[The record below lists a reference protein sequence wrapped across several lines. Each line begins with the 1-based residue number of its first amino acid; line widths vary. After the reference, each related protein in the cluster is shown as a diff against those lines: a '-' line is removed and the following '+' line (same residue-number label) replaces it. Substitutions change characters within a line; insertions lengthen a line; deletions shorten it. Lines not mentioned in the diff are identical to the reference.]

1 MDFPDRIL
9 FGADLV
15 PEESMYRLYFR
26 FFETADEYFDY
37 PSHASRQ
44 GRWQIHG
51 IHLPD
56 DVLRKV
62 YRENA
67 LRLLNRFA
75 STSMFD
81 VENHEAAN
89 EPRVTGVRTQR
100 SCLRVALSS
109 VGSAGCT
116 GRVEA

>member
-1 MDFPDRIL
+1 MTSAHVPRSLGGNRIPRGLSSSDFPDRIL

-51 IHLPD
+51 IHLPE
-56 DVLRKV
+56 DVLRKL

-67 LRLLNRFA
+67 LRLLN
-75 STSMFD
+75 
-81 VENHEAAN
+81 
-89 EPRVTGVRTQR
+89 
-100 SCLRVALSS
+100 
-109 VGSAGCT
+109 
-116 GRVEA
+116 

>member
-1 MDFPDRIL
+1 MRRNLGRARQLLANHPNVVIDISARVSELGRQPYSSRALLMDFPDRIL

-51 IHLPD
+51 IHLPE

-67 LRLLNRFA
+67 LRLLN
-75 STSMFD
+75 
-81 VENHEAAN
+81 
-89 EPRVTGVRTQR
+89 
-100 SCLRVALSS
+100 
-109 VGSAGCT
+109 
-116 GRVEA
+116 